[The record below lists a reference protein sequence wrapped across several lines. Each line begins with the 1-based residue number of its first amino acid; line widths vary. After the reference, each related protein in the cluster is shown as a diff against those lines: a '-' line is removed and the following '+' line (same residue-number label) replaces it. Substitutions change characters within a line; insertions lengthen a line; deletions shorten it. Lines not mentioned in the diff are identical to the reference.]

1 MRGVAR
7 LQPGPCTLSHSLLSS
22 LSCAG
27 AALAHLLRGLL
38 LAAPLASG
46 PLLMPRVRTREG
58 VAAAAASACFGL
70 QVVLLVLRRSAGS
83 AERETLLGS
92 GVCSRAA
99 KRHVGNTR
107 AWAEAVLQWLAGHM
121 CTGFL
126 DMTP

>member
-7 LQPGPCTLSHSLLSS
+7 SQLGPCTLLHSLLSS

-38 LAAPLASG
+38 LAAPPAVG
-46 PLLMPRVRTREG
+46 PLLMPRVRTRGG
-58 VAAAAASACFGL
+58 VAPADASACFGL

-92 GVCSRAA
+92 GICSRAA
-99 KRHVGNTR
+99 KRHVGSNRGWQRLSISGWQVTS
-107 AWAEAVLQWLAGHM
+107 ALA
-121 CTGFL
+121 L
-126 DMTP
+126 RP